1 MAETKA
7 APKTGYIIL
16 VVDDDPVFLKLV
28 GKVLSNA
35 GHQVFTAD
43 DGQEALR
50 QVFQQRPNLVLLDV
64 VMPKMDGYQVCS
76 RIREVSDIPVIM
88 LTGKQTSE
96 NDIVRGLDHGA
107 DEYLVKPVGN
117 KELLARVNAVLR
129 RFEKAHAGETPENR
143 VYNDDY
149 LQIDLEQR
157 IIKTDGERIRLT
169 PTEFKLFSLL
179 VTNAGRILPHRMLL
193 EQIWGWEYTDDL
205 DYLRIYVL
213 HLRQKI
219 EPEMSQPRYI
229 LTEPGVGYLFQ
240 KKGAA

>member
-1 MAETKA
+1 
-7 APKTGYIIL
+7 
-16 VVDDDPVFLKLV
+16 
-28 GKVLSNA
+28 
-35 GHQVFTAD
+35 
-43 DGQEALR
+43 
-50 QVFQQRPNLVLLDV
+50 
-64 VMPKMDGYQVCS
+64 MDGYQVCS

-96 NDIVRGLDHGA
+96 DDIVRGLDHGA

-129 RFEKAHAGETPENR
+129 RFEKAHAGETPENQT
-143 VYNDDY
+143 YHDDY
-149 LQIDLEQR
+149 LSVDLEQR
-157 IIKTDGERIRLT
+157 IIKTGDDRIRLT

-229 LTEPGVGYLFQ
+229 LTEPGVGYSFQ
-240 KKGAA
+240 KKVAA

>member
-1 MAETKA
+1 MTDANTVE
-7 APKTGYIIL
+7 KTGYGIL
-16 VVDDDPVFLKLV
+16 VVDDDPIFLKLV
-28 GKVLSNA
+28 EKVLATA
-35 GHQVFTAD
+35 GHQVYTAD

-96 NDIVRGLDHGA
+96 DDIVRGLDHGA

-129 RFEKAHAGETPENR
+129 RFEKTQAGETPENQT
-143 VYNDDY
+143 YHDDY
-149 LQIDLEQR
+149 LSVDLEQR
-157 IIKTDGERIRLT
+157 IIKVGEERIRLT

-179 VTNAGRILPHRMLL
+179 VTNAGRILPHRVML

-229 LTEPGVGYLFQ
+229 LTEPGVGYSFQ
-240 KKGAA
+240 KKVAA

>member
-1 MAETKA
+1 MTETK
-7 APKTGYIIL
+7 PKDTGYSIL
-16 VVDDDPVFLKLV
+16 VVDDDAVFLKLV
-28 GKVLSNA
+28 EKVLATA
-35 GHQVFTAD
+35 GHQVHTAD

-88 LTGKQTSE
+88 LTGQQTSE
-96 NDIVRGLDHGA
+96 DDIVRGLDHGA

-129 RFEKAHAGETPENR
+129 RFEKAHAGAAPENQT
-143 VYNDDY
+143 YNDDY
-149 LQIDLEQR
+149 LSVDLDQR
-157 IIKTDGERIRLT
+157 IIKTAGERIRLT
-169 PTEFKLFSLL
+169 PTEFKLFAML
-179 VTNAGRILPHRMLL
+179 VMNAGRILPHRQLL

-219 EPEMSQPRYI
+219 EPDMSQPRYI
-229 LTEPGVGYLFQ
+229 LTEPGVGYSFQ
-240 KKGAA
+240 KKDAA